1 MPAQINHLSKKKRIS
16 IKQPIVSYQHK
27 KVTLS
32 ESIDSKNHIKIKLHK
47 PLRNDLKYLCTN
59 LGYIQPSKLIV
70 ELVRLTVKN
79 LKSSKKSANKDS
91 KSKKINLGR
100 VTNVSGL
107 HPTTTTTENEDIEKA
122 NVLFKKLL
130 D

>member
-79 LKSSKKSANKDS
+79 LKSSKKNNIENKVIKKMDR
-91 KSKKINLGR
+91 SKKDNEVNRQKTLSDEFNKI
-100 VTNVSGL
+100 VT
-107 HPTTTTTENEDIEKA
+107 
-122 NVLFKKLL
+122 KLT

>member
-79 LKSSKKSANKDS
+79 LKSSKKNNIENKVIKKMD
-91 KSKKINLGR
+91 KSKKDNEANRQKTLSDEFNKI
-100 VTNVSGL
+100 VT
-107 HPTTTTTENEDIEKA
+107 
-122 NVLFKKLL
+122 KLT